1 MSSGQE
7 RTEKPTGKRLS
18 DARKKGNIPRSAEL
32 TSAALILVGGTVV
45 LFSCRLIYSRFEGLL
60 HFLWGRSLTV
70 SACDS
75 LPDAN
80 LFTTVM
86 VDFFVMTSPVL
97 FGVLLTAFG
106 INVFQTKGLLV
117 STETLKFDLA
127 KLNPLNGIK
136 RWVSLRSL
144 IELVKSIFKLVIV
157 SYSVYTVL
165 SVAMPLLESLSQVEL
180 RVSIQ
185 ALGSLTSKILYRV
198 GGIMLVLSILDYYYQ
213 KWQHEKD
220 LRMTKQEVKEEH
232 KQSEGNPQI
241 KSRIKSL
248 QRAMARQRMMSNIPR
263 ATVVIT
269 NPTHFAVALE
279 YNTTMEAPR
288 VVAKGV
294 DFLAKQ
300 IIKVA
305 RANGVPVH
313 QNPPLARALYSQVKV
328 DESIPMDLYKAVAR
342 VLAYIFQ
349 QKKNKPG

>member
-60 HFLWGRSLTV
+60 HFLWGRSFSA
-70 SACDS
+70 SACDAI
-75 LPDAN
+75 PDAN

-97 FGVLLTAFG
+97 LGVLLTAFG
-106 INVFQTKGLLV
+106 INLFQTKGLLV
-117 STETLKFDLA
+117 STETLKFDLS

-144 IELVKSIFKLVIV
+144 IELIKSIFKLVIV
-157 SYSVYTVL
+157 SYTVYTVL
-165 SVAMPLLESLSQVEL
+165 SVATPLLESLSHVEL
-180 RVSIQ
+180 RDSIQ
-185 ALGSLTSKILYRV
+185 VLGSLTSKILYRV

>member
-1 MSSGQE
+1 MANGQE
-7 RTEKPTGKRLS
+7 RTEKPTGKRLQ

-32 TSAALILVGGTVV
+32 TSAALILVGGTVA

-60 HFLWGRSLTV
+60 HFLWGQTF
-70 SACDS
+70 SASRRDEVVN
-75 LPDAN
+75 AN

-86 VDFFVMTSPVL
+86 VDFVVMIAPVL
-97 FGVLLTAFG
+97 LGALMTAFVV
-106 INVFQTKGLLV
+106 NVFQTKGLLV
-117 STETLKFDLA
+117 STETIKFDLT

-144 IELVKSIFKLVIV
+144 IELAKSLFKIAIV
-157 SYSVYTVL
+157 SYTVYAVL
-165 SVAMPLLESLSQVEL
+165 SAGSPILEKLSQVEVL
-180 RVSIQ
+180 EAVQ
-185 ALGSLTSKILYRV
+185 VLGSLTTKILYRV

-232 KQSEGNPQI
+232 KQSEGNPQV
-241 KSRIKSL
+241 KSRIRSL
-248 QRAMARQRMMSNIPR
+248 QRAMARQRMMANVPK

-269 NPTHFAVALE
+269 NPTHYAVALE
-279 YNTTMEAPR
+279 YNSTMAAPK

-294 DFLAKQ
+294 DFVAKQ
-300 IIKVA
+300 IMKVA

-313 QNPPLARALYSQVKV
+313 QAPPLARALYSQVKL

-342 VLAYIFQ
+342 VLAYILQ
-349 QKKNKPG
+349 QHKNKPG